1 MHIRDLFRLR
11 SRPEAKS
18 EPQAPVPAPPG
29 ASEDGVWMPV
39 PGAKPSP
46 GADYAHQLTAG
57 LAANAY
63 VARCVDLRAS
73 ACASVRPV
81 LLDHEGQPMDDG
93 THPLQEL
100 LARPSPSSTWRSM
113 VYELETDLAING
125 NAYLWIQ
132 RDSTADTRVGA
143 LVRVPPSSIMPSPSG
158 DPLDPVIYW
167 TVTRGTSGAVRV
179 LPEDIVH
186 LHGPVGVD
194 GIHGISPLQSCASSV
209 EAMTEA
215 REWNTSLMRNG
226 AKPSMTISTDRDLPP
241 EQARRWTQ
249 ALRQEYSGTDMAGR
263 IMLLTG
269 GMHADYAGYS
279 AHDMDY
285 TAGISQSARDIGIAL
300 GVPSALLSC
309 ADMTYSNMSE
319 SRQDFA
325 IHTISPLLDQL
336 CEALTV
342 ALPADGVSR
351 ITYDRQTVDGLSGD
365 ETAMISALTSAD
377 YLTADEKRARL
388 GYGPYAGAGA
398 DVLWA
403 DMSRVT
409 LEEAVSDQSDGLH
422 DNLDDPLSN
431 AP

>member
-11 SRPEAKS
+11 PARTEAK
-18 EPQAPVPAPPG
+18 
-29 ASEDGVWMPV
+29 ASPV
-39 PGAKPSP
+39 PGPDGGVWLPVGRERTGGISP
-46 GADYAHQLTAG
+46 TDYASQLRDG

-63 VARCVDLRAS
+63 VSRCVDLRAS

-81 LLDHEGQPMDDG
+81 LLDAEGQPMDDG

-113 VYELETDLAING
+113 VYALETDLAVNG
-125 NAYLWIQ
+125 NAYIWIQ
-132 RDSTADTRVGA
+132 RDAREETGVGA
-143 LVRVPPSSIMPSPSG
+143 LVRVPPSAVMPQQTG
-158 DPLDPVIYW
+158 DVLDPVRCW
-167 TVTRGTSGAVRV
+167 MVQRGVGSVRV
-179 LPEDIVH
+179 LPEDMVH
-186 LHGPVGVD
+186 LHGPIGPD
-194 GIHGISPLQSCASSV
+194 GIHGISPLESCASSV

-215 REWNTSLMRNG
+215 RAWNASLMRNG

-241 EQARRWTQ
+241 EQARRWTE
-249 ALRQEYSGTDMAGR
+249 ALRQEYSGVDMAGR

-269 GMHADYAGYS
+269 GMRADYAGFS

-285 TAGISQSARDIGIAL
+285 TAGVSQSARDIGIAL

-309 ADMTYSNMSE
+309 ADMTYSNMAE

-325 IHTISPLLDQL
+325 IHTVAPLLDQL

-365 ETAMISALTSAD
+365 ETAMMQALTSAD

-388 GYGPYAGAGA
+388 GYGPYAGEGA

-409 LEEAVSDQSDGLH
+409 LEEAVSDPTDSLH
-422 DNLDDPLSN
+422 DNPGDPLSRQ
-431 AP
+431 P